1 MGVANQGVGMGGA
14 LGMLKTAGMG
24 FGGIGKTAI
33 SNVLDSKSK
42 KGAVARTIANV
53 ATGGMYSVA
62 ETFAKG
68 GFTALA
74 KHFTKSQK

>member
-1 MGVANQGVGMGGA
+1 MANQGVGMGGA
-14 LGMLKTAGMG
+14 LGMLKAAGMG

-42 KGAVARTIANV
+42 KGAVARTVANV
-53 ATGGMYSVA
+53 ATGGMYGVA

-74 KHFTKSQK
+74 KHFMKSQK